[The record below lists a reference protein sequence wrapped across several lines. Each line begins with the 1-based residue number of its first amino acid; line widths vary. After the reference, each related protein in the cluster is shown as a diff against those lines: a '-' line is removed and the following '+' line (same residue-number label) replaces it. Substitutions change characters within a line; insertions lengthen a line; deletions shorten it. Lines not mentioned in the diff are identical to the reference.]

1 MRRRVATAGALAVAF
16 GAMAAPE
23 SISTDPSLPV
33 IARAPQF
40 TLRDTEGR
48 VVRLSDYRG
57 QVVLLA
63 FIFTTC
69 PGVCPLISTQMSAL
83 QAALKSDGLFPEK
96 ARLIS
101 VTVDPKTDTAEVLA
115 RYAKMF
121 KADFAGWAFLR
132 EEPQRLKPVLKAY
145 DEWTR
150 VLPKTEGWIDHP
162 ARVYLVDRGGNIREI
177 YSLAFFNEKQARIDI
192 RALLA
197 EQ

>member
-1 MRRRVATAGALAVAF
+1 MSGFVIGGLGALSFALASGARAGEPAVSAN
-16 GAMAAPE
+16 PPL
-23 SISTDPSLPV
+23 SV

-96 ARLIS
+96 ARLVS
-101 VTVDPKTDTAEVLA
+101 VTVDPKTDTPEVLA

-121 KADFAGWAFLR
+121 
-132 EEPQRLKPVLKAY
+132 
-145 DEWTR
+145 
-150 VLPKTEGWIDHP
+150 
-162 ARVYLVDRGGNIREI
+162 
-177 YSLAFFNEKQARIDI
+177 
-192 RALLA
+192 
-197 EQ
+197 